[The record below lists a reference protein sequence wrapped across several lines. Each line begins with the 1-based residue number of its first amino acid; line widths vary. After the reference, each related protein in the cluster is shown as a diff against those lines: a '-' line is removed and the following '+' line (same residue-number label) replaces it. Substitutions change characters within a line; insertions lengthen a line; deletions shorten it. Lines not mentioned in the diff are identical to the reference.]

1 VPRRVVAGKYA
12 IDRLRMVVD
21 ARTSATRRQETRGPC
36 QPTHRSDA
44 RTLTFHDLR
53 HSYGTLAASIY
64 ANLREVQE
72 YMGHA
77 SVTTTELYAHF
88 VPRLDAA
95 ARGAR
100 PASQRC

>member
-1 VPRRVVAGKYA
+1 
-12 IDRLRMVVD
+12 M
-21 ARTSATRRQETRGPC
+21 
-36 QPTHRSDA
+36 
-44 RTLTFHDLR
+44 
-53 HSYGTLAASIY
+53 AASIY

-95 ARGAR
+95 ARGTAGLAAMLAAGEPR
-100 PASQRC
+100 TENPALPVSATAGESVHPTVHRTTATAA

>member
-1 VPRRVVAGKYA
+1 MSADPIDPTPEQGAHDELAPGAPVPVPDDGAFTPA
-12 IDRLRMVVD
+12 ESE
-21 ARTSATRRQETRGPC
+21 AP
-36 QPTHRSDA
+36 
-44 RTLTFHDLR
+44 
-53 HSYGTLAASIY
+53 ASVY

>member
-1 VPRRVVAGKYA
+1 MPAPPDDRRRAAHVS
-12 IDRLRMVVD
+12 R
-21 ARTSATRRQETRGPC
+21 P
-36 QPTHRSDA
+36 HRSDA